1 MSDLLQRL
9 RERKL
14 VQWALAYIAA
24 AFALIQ
30 VLDVIGQ
37 QFGWPD
43 AARRGVTLALGVG
56 FLVMLVLAW
65 YHGERGAQK
74 ASNGEILI
82 VALLLVIGGG
92 LVWRMAPRN
101 AGAPPVPDT
110 SAARTAM
117 PAVVAERKS
126 IAVLPFANLSADKDN
141 DYFANGIRDMIL
153 TKLASIGDLKVIS
166 RTSTDR
172 YGVHPEDIRT
182 VALQLGV
189 ASVLEGSVQK
199 SGNQVL
205 INLQLIDASNDH
217 HLWAEAYKRTVDDIF
232 GVEGEIAQIVAEGLH
247 AKLSEAEQ
255 KVVAEKPTT
264 NPQAFDSF
272 LRAEQA
278 SYEARKSESRPGLA
292 AAIKL
297 YESAVAQDP
306 QFALAWA
313 ELASTQ
319 AWLYWYG
326 GVEGTAIDALAES
339 ARNNADRALA
349 LQPGLSEANLAMGFY
364 HYYVRVD
371 LPLALVSFESSL
383 RAKPNDAK
391 ALHALGLITRRLNRL
406 DEAIERLRAAT
417 RIDPANDLAVNALR
431 TTLIMT
437 RHYSEAA
444 RICERQL
451 ALAPDAVDAMTTGA
465 VLKIFL
471 HDDIAAAIAYLH
483 GSEPEVQFARADFLR
498 AQGKLEEAIAVILA
512 MPEKLDDSAEYS
524 QTRTSTLGGLYLDS
538 GRLDLGRPLLLDARK
553 TLRAA
558 SAHLPENHPSAANT
572 QLRLAY
578 IEASLGEHAAALER
592 VRTALELPMSQAD
605 KNHLGWVESTG
616 AAARVYARAKRPDLA
631 VPLLKTLLDEPG
643 TGFEV
648 AYARLRIDPDFAPIR
663 SDPGFQSLLAAHQGS
678 GDIGS

>member
-14 VQWALAYIAA
+14 VQWTLAYIAA

-37 QFGWPD
+37 QFAWPD
-43 AARRGVTLALGVG
+43 TARRGVTLALGVG

-74 ASNGEILI
+74 ASSGEILI
-82 VALLLVIGGG
+82 VALLLLIGGG
-92 LVWRMAPRN
+92 LVWRMAPRST
-101 AGAPPVPDT
+101 VT
-110 SAARTAM
+110 SAVPALTAVRAAA
-117 PAVVAERKS
+117 PVAERKS

-205 INLQLIDASNDH
+205 INLQLIDAGNDN
-217 HLWAEAYKRTVDDIF
+217 HLWAEAYKRTVDDMF
-232 GVEGEIAQIVAEGLH
+232 GVEGEIAQIVAEALQ
-247 AKLSEAEQ
+247 AKLSDAEQ
-255 KVVAEKPTT
+255 KAVAGKPTT
-264 NPQAFDSF
+264 DPQAFDLF

-278 SYEARKSESRPGLA
+278 GYQARIAESRPGLGEA
-292 AAIKL
+292 VKL
-297 YESAVAQDP
+297 YERAVAQDP
-306 QFALAWA
+306 KFALAWA
-313 ELASTQ
+313 QLAFTQ
-319 AWLYWYG
+319 DWLYWYG
-326 GVEGTAIDALAES
+326 GIEGESVERLAAS

-349 LQPGLSEANLAMGFY
+349 LEPALPEANLAMGFY
-364 HYYVRVD
+364 HYYVHVD
-371 LPLALVSFESSL
+371 LPLALASFESSL

-391 ALHALGLITRRLNRL
+391 ALYALGLITRRLNRL
-406 DEAIERLRAAT
+406 DESIERLRAAS
-417 RIDPANDLAVNALR
+417 RIDPANQLAISALR

-451 ALAPDAVDAMTTGA
+451 VLAPDDLNAMTTGA
-465 VLKIFL
+465 LLKIFL

-498 AQGKLEEAIAVILA
+498 AQGRLEEAIAVVRA
-512 MPEKLDDSAEYS
+512 MPEQLADSVEYRQARS
-524 QTRTSTLGGLYLDS
+524 GALGELYLDS
-538 GRLDLGRPLLLDARK
+538 GHADLARPLLQDAR
-553 TLRAA
+553 AA
-558 SAHLPENHPSAANT
+558 LLAATTQLPTDHPATANN

-578 IEASLGEHAAALER
+578 LEVALGEHAAALER
-592 VRTALELPMSQAD
+592 VRATLELPMAQRD
-605 KNHLGWVESTG
+605 KNHLGWVEAAG
-616 AAARVYARAKRPDLA
+616 EAARVYGRAQRPDLA
-631 VPLLKTLLDEPG
+631 VPLLKTLLEAPG
-643 TGFEV
+643 TGYEV

-663 SDPGFQSLLAAHQGS
+663 SDPRFQSLMAAYPGS
-678 GDIGS
+678 GDIDH